1 MTATY
6 TPQSTEHLIQICRE
20 RSARGVAT
28 RADWERLAEIKPDR
42 ARIEL
47 REFLRENPT
56 QEAANPY
63 ESGPTRKHSGVVIGF
78 LFGVVFMAGWWLLGD
93 YINREV
99 VTNAKQWDVV
109 TLTQYIAASLL
120 PVFAWLGWRWD
131 KKRSQDTDSIEDD
144 SVNLTNASWDELLDL
159 FDKTRKAGGTR
170 MY

>member
-47 REFLRENPT
+47 REFLQENPP

-63 ESGPTRKHSGVVIGF
+63 ESRQARKHSGVFIGF
-78 LFGVVFMAGWWLLGD
+78 LLGVLFMAGWWLFGD
-93 YINREV
+93 YLNREV
-99 VTNAKQWDVV
+99 VTSAKQWDVV
-109 TLTQYIAASLL
+109 TLSQYVAASLL
-120 PVFAWLGWRWD
+120 PFFAWLGWKYD
-131 KKRSQDTDSIEDD
+131 KKRVDDTEVVEDE
-144 SVNLTNASWDELLDL
+144 SVNLANANWNELLDQ